1 MKTRL
6 LIFLFVL
13 LSVASFAQ
21 TKANTDGAAI
31 KKSFT
36 YFTNSIKSKKTDD
49 AVSCIYPKFFNVV
62 PKDQMKQILEMT
74 YNNPFMKVD
83 LLNLQFGT
91 IEKPELIEGE
101 YFSVFNYL
109 FSLKCNVNAMNEEMK
124 EKVSSALASKY
135 GKNNVKY
142 LANEGVY
149 QVNAY
154 MKACAI
160 SKDKKSWKFVILE
173 KQYKPELV
181 KVLPKKILDKF

>member
-1 MKTRL
+1 MKTKL
-6 LIFLFVL
+6 LVFLFVL
-13 LSVASFAQ
+13 LSVVSFAQ
-21 TKANTDGAAI
+21 TKVNTDELAI

-36 YFTNSIKSKKTDD
+36 YFTNSIKNKKIDE
-49 AVSCIYPKFFNVV
+49 AVNCIYPKFFNVV

-74 YNNPFMKVD
+74 YNNPFIKVD

-91 IEKPELIEGE
+91 VEKPEPIDGE

-109 FSLKCNVNAMNEEMK
+109 FSLKCNVSAMNDEIK
-124 EKVSSALASKY
+124 KKVSSALASKY

-142 LANEGVY
+142 LASEGAY
-149 QVNAY
+149 LINAY

-160 SKDKKSWKFVILE
+160 SKDKKQWKFVILE

-181 KVLPKKILDKF
+181 KVLPQKILDKF